1 MTKAKMENH
10 YRRKIP
16 EKENYIV
23 QPEYQTHQK
32 EINQLFQK
40 TFSILKDLGADI
52 PENVTYL

>member
-16 EKENYIV
+16 EKEKYIV
-23 QPEYQTHQK
+23 QHEYQTHQK